1 MKLVKCIVRAE
12 KLAQVVGKLSGFV
25 PGMTVS
31 EVRGYGH
38 QKGHSTVYRGV
49 EYEVMLLPKLMI
61 EMVIDETN
69 VDDVIKLVVETAQT
83 GNIGDGRI
91 FVLPVLE
98 AYHVRTGFMDRD

>member
-1 MKLVKCIVRAE
+1 MKLLKCIIRAE
-12 KLAQVVGKLSGFV
+12 KLSEVVSTLAEFV

-49 EYEVMLLPKLMI
+49 EYAVELLPKLMI
-61 EMVIDETN
+61 EIVIDDTN
-69 VDDVIKLVVETAQT
+69 VDDVISLVTETART

-91 FVLPVLE
+91 FVVPVLE
-98 AYHVRTGFMDRD
+98 SYHIRTGFMDRD